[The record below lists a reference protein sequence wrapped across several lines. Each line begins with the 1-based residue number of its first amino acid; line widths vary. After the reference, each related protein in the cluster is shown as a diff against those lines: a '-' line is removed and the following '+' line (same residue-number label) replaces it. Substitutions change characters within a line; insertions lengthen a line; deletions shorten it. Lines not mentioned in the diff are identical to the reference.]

1 LNSRLHLNFKN
12 REYFLSDGAW
22 STEETIQGLLLPI
35 PAHHAADEKDAL
47 SAMDEVKSLIDE
59 VLIKVDIE
67 WNDRMTQKP
76 TIIYQ
81 NGVKSLVSKLQKE
94 FFINSFWAYFN
105 GKKRTAQTELQ
116 LEEEFFNE
124 LKQLEHEGA
133 FSFKGVDN

>member
-1 LNSRLHLNFKN
+1 
-12 REYFLSDGAW
+12 
-22 STEETIQGLLLPI
+22 
-35 PAHHAADEKDAL
+35 
-47 SAMDEVKSLIDE
+47 MDEVKSLIDE